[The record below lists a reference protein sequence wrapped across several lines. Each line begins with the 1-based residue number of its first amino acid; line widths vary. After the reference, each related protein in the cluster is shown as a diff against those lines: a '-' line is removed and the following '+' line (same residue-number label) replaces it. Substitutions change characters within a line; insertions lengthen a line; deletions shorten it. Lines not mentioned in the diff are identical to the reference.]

1 MTLYWCYA
9 GTIYVRWPQ
18 MCQHFNWGD
27 HKKLCGPCITAF
39 NQKRMEEHCARNH
52 TLGCDAHK
60 PPMVKGE
67 KFEIRK
73 HFKDLTKLKLTETRD
88 ELKAEKDAD
97 KKPPGAPKKVNG
109 ADVYPTRSFA

>member
-73 HFKDLTKLKLTETRD
+73 HFKDLTKLKLTETNVPAHGQRVQHGR
-88 ELKAEKDAD
+88 LCRRL
-97 KKPPGAPKKVNG
+97 GGGV
-109 ADVYPTRSFA
+109 